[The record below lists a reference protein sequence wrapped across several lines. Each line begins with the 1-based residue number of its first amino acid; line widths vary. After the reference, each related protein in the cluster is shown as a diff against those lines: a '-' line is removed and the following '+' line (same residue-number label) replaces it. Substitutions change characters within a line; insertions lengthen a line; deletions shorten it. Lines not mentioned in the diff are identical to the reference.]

1 MVQDYSIE
9 FTDYLRSICDLYK
22 QWWKLDKLT
31 DTIYEQQDASGNPR
45 SPFQFNLTVQRLK
58 PPPQEGN
65 ETPET
70 LPILTGLRQY
80 AANHVLL
87 VGQPGSGKSTALIQF
102 LVEQAKQA
110 LSHPQN
116 PIPVLVQLRQF
127 KPSETHHSGVLYLIQ
142 DFLEIHELLLEISD
156 IKNLLRNR
164 RLFLLLDGLNE
175 LPSNSARRDLKAFR
189 QKYSHL
195 PMIFTTRN
203 LGEGWDLGI
212 RDHLEI
218 EPLNPLQIKQF
229 IHYSMIGQNKQPL
242 QQLSNHWRELGQ
254 TPFVMEM
261 LSFLVQKTG
270 HIPSSLAETLRQFT
284 QLYERGYKED
294 APISDESRRWWSR
307 LLEKLA
313 FEMMQED
320 NSTDFKLNISH
331 RKVKSI
337 FTEFL
342 QGKVNYPD
350 DLAIRCLDD
359 LLKHHL
365 IVRSQRFSASGTKVP
380 TTNLVSS
387 ERFSASGTEV
397 PTTNLVS
404 SERFSASGT
413 EVPTTNL
420 VSSERFSASG
430 TEVPTTNLVSS
441 ERFSASGTEVP
452 TTNLVSSE
460 RFSAS
465 GTEVPTTNLVS
476 NERFSASGTKV
487 PTTNVEFSHQLI
499 QEYYAAEYLL
509 SWQKILELNDN
520 QLKQDY
526 LNYLKWTEPL
536 ALMLA
541 LVDNK
546 AQAVRMVRLALE
558 VDLRLGARFAG
569 AVKPEFQEKTVGLV
583 AQLTVTEALKTH
595 LLGITRSEW
604 AIEALIHNLSSEE
617 YYIRWSAVNGLGKI
631 GSESVIDALEPALTA
646 QDKGI
651 RWTVVKVLGTI
662 GTEKAIAQ
670 LRQLA
675 FDKYCSQ
682 YVVELLGDSGTESAI
697 ELLGE
702 VLFSQDSSIHWC
714 AVEALAKIGTE
725 SAINLLQ
732 KALLYG
738 ESDLSYN
745 AVYALAKIDTKLAI
759 EVLTQALEHEQ
770 ESVRFRAAL
779 ALVKKSNEAV
789 IPVLCQILA
798 NFDDEIAYQAV
809 NSLLS
814 IGTEATIPGL
824 HQALFHPNDSI
835 PMRALEGLVDIGTAA
850 TIPALSDALRD
861 RDLAGCLS
869 QRITEVLKE
878 IGTSDAIAVLKQALF
893 SDNYCIHEYAAEA
906 LGTIGSEE
914 TIKILIEALSHPK
927 HSVRCSVVN
936 VLGNIGCKSAI
947 PELIEAL
954 QDKESSVRSRAAKAL
969 ETIADSEAVTALIQ
983 ALHDEESFVRC
994 RVAEA
999 LGIIGAPEAVS
1010 ALVDV
1015 WQDQSVSVSS
1025 IVAEALGKIG
1035 TTEAIKA
1042 LRQALL
1048 NDNKFIRWDAAKVLQ
1063 EIGGSELLPDLSKM
1077 LAKTTCDRTPDILDV
1092 IYAIQ
1097 DRYQFYNQ
1105 SVAESPLSVPDQS
1118 GDPLIDS
1125 LETIIQILKTMSNN
1139 PTNNFKG
1146 ATFNGI
1152 TGTVTGNIVG
1162 DNIGSQNN
1170 YPAEQRQTLT
1180 EAAAE
1185 IQQLLAQLK
1194 NSNPTL
1200 TESER
1205 QSVVIEAINQEIK
1218 RNPTFKQRLQSALKA
1233 GGIEA
1238 LKSLFPAVNIPI
1250 ETIKGWMEAES

>member
-1 MVQDYSIE
+1 MVKDYSID
-9 FTDYLRSICDLYK
+9 FTDYLRSICDVYEK
-22 QWWKLDKLT
+22 WWTLDKLT
-31 DTIYEQQDASGNPR
+31 DTIYMQQDALGNPR

-80 AANHVLL
+80 SANHVLL

-164 RLFLLLDGLNE
+164 RLFLLFDGLNE
-175 LPSNSARRDLKAFR
+175 LPSNSCRRYLKAFR
-189 QKYSHL
+189 QKYPHL

-203 LGEGWDLGI
+203 LGEGGDLDI
-212 RDHLEI
+212 RTHLEI

-229 IHYSMIGQNKQPL
+229 IHYSMIGQNKQTL

-294 APISDESRRWWSR
+294 VPVSDESRRWWSK

-313 FEMMQED
+313 FEMMQGEKL
-320 NSTDFKLNISH
+320 TDFRLSIS
-331 RKVKSI
+331 RRDIEIIFIKFLQEKVK
-337 FTEFL
+337 
-342 QGKVNYPD
+342 YPD
-350 DLAIRCLDD
+350 DLAIRCLED

-365 IVRSQRFSASGTKVP
+365 IVRSQRFSASGT
-380 TTNLVSS
+380 
-387 ERFSASGTEV
+387 EV

-404 SERFSASGT
+404 S
-413 EVPTTNL
+413 
-420 VSSERFSASG
+420 
-430 TEVPTTNLVSS
+430 
-441 ERFSASGTEVP
+441 
-452 TTNLVSSE
+452 
-460 RFSAS
+460 
-465 GTEVPTTNLVS
+465 
-476 NERFSASGTKV
+476 ERFSASGTKV

-546 AQAVRMVRLALE
+546 AQAVRMVKLALE
-558 VDLRLGARFAG
+558 VDLRLGARLAG

-604 AIEALIHNLSSEE
+604 AIEALIHNLSSED

-631 GSESVIDALEPALTA
+631 GSESVIDALEPALI
-646 QDKGI
+646 DEDYGM
-651 RWTVVKVLGTI
+651 RWTVAEVLGKI
-662 GTEKAIAQ
+662 GTEKAIEQ

-682 YVVELLGDSGTESAI
+682 YVVEVLGNIGSESAI

-702 VLFSQDSSIHWC
+702 VLFSQDRSMHWC
-714 AVEALAKIGTE
+714 AAEALANIGTE
-725 SAINLLQ
+725 SAINLLH
-732 KALLYG
+732 KALFY
-738 ESDLSYN
+738 SDIDLSYN
-745 AVYALAKIDTKLAI
+745 AANALGIIDKFRAI
-759 EVLTQALEHEQ
+759 ELLTQALEHEQ
-770 ESVRFRAAL
+770 KSVRSHAAL

-798 NFDDEIAYQAV
+798 NFDDEIAYQAI
-809 NSLLS
+809 NSLSS

-824 HQALFHPNDSI
+824 HQALFHPNYQI
-835 PMRALEGLVDIGTAA
+835 RRRALKGLLDIGTAA

-861 RDLAGCLS
+861 RYLPGYLFQS
-869 QRITEVLKE
+869 ITEMLKE

-893 SDNYCIHEYAAEA
+893 SDNYHIHEYAAEA
-906 LGTIGSEE
+906 LGIIGSEE
-914 TIKILIEALSHPK
+914 TIVILIQALSHHN
-927 HSVRCSVVN
+927 HSVRCSVVK

-947 PELIEAL
+947 PELIKAL
-954 QDKESSVRSRAAKAL
+954 QDKESSVRHSAAKAL
-969 ETIADSEAVTALIQ
+969 ETIADSEAVPALIQ
-983 ALHDEESFVRC
+983 ALHDEDYPVRC
-994 RVAEA
+994 RAVEA
-999 LGIIGAPEAVS
+999 LGTIGAPEAVS

-1015 WQDQSVSVSS
+1015 WQDQSACVHK

-1048 NDNKFIRWDAAKVLQ
+1048 NDNEFIRWDAAKVLQ
-1063 EIGGSELLPDLSKM
+1063 EIGGSELLPDLFQM

-1105 SVAESPLSVPDQS
+1105 SVAESSPSLPDQS
-1118 GDPLIDS
+1118 GEPLINS
-1125 LETIIQILKTMSNN
+1125 LKTIIQILKTMSNN
-1139 PTNNFKG
+1139 PTNNFQG

-1152 TGTVTGNIVG
+1152 NGSVTGDIVG

-1218 RNPTFKQRLQSALKA
+1218 SNPTFKQRLQSALKA

>member
-1 MVQDYSIE
+1 M
-9 FTDYLRSICDLYK
+9 
-22 QWWKLDKLT
+22 
-31 DTIYEQQDASGNPR
+31 
-45 SPFQFNLTVQRLK
+45 
-58 PPPQEGN
+58 
-65 ETPET
+65 
-70 LPILTGLRQY
+70 PILTGLRQY
-80 AANHVLL
+80 SANHVLL

-164 RLFLLLDGLNE
+164 RLFLLFDGLNE
-175 LPSNSARRDLKAFR
+175 LPSNSCRRYLKAFR
-189 QKYSHL
+189 QKYPHL

-203 LGEGWDLGI
+203 LGEGGDLYI
-212 RDHLEI
+212 RTHLEI

-229 IHYSMIGQNKQPL
+229 IHYSMIGQNKQTL

-261 LSFLVQKTG
+261 LSFLVHKTG

-294 APISDESRRWWSR
+294 VPVSDESRRWWSK

-313 FEMMQED
+313 FEMMQGD
-320 NSTDFKLNISH
+320 NHTDFRL
-331 RKVKSI
+331 SI
-337 FTEFL
+337 PRRDVEIIFIEFL
-342 QGKVNYPD
+342 QEKVKYPD
-350 DLAIRCLDD
+350 DLAIRCLED

-365 IVRSQRFSASGTKVP
+365 IVRSQRFSASGT
-380 TTNLVSS
+380 
-387 ERFSASGTEV
+387 EV

-404 SERFSASGT
+404 S
-413 EVPTTNL
+413 
-420 VSSERFSASG
+420 
-430 TEVPTTNLVSS
+430 
-441 ERFSASGTEVP
+441 
-452 TTNLVSSE
+452 
-460 RFSAS
+460 
-465 GTEVPTTNLVS
+465 
-476 NERFSASGTKV
+476 ERFSASGTKV

-546 AQAVRMVRLALE
+546 AQAVRMVKLALE
-558 VDLRLGARFAG
+558 VDLRLGARLAG

-583 AQLTVTEALKTH
+583 AQLTVTEAVKTH

-604 AIEALIHNLSSEE
+604 AIEALIPGLSSED
-617 YYIRWSAVNGLGKI
+617 YYIRWSAVNGLGQI
-631 GSESVIDALEPALTA
+631 SSESVIDALEPALI
-646 QDKGI
+646 DEDYGM
-651 RWTVVKVLGTI
+651 RWTVAEVLGKI
-662 GTEKAIAQ
+662 GTEKAIEQ

-682 YVVELLGDSGTESAI
+682 YVVEVLGNIGSESAI

-702 VLFSQDSSIHWC
+702 VLFSQDRSMHWC
-714 AVEALAKIGTE
+714 AAEALANIGTE
-725 SAINLLQ
+725 SAINLLH
-732 KALLYG
+732 KALFY
-738 ESDLSYN
+738 SDIDLSYN
-745 AVYALAKIDTKLAI
+745 AANALGIIDKFRAI
-759 EVLTQALEHEQ
+759 ELLTQALEHEQ
-770 ESVRFRAAL
+770 KSVRSHAAFV
-779 ALVKKSNEAV
+779 LVQKSNEAV

-798 NFDDEIAYQAV
+798 NFDDEIAYQAI
-809 NSLLS
+809 NSLSS

-824 HQALFHPNDSI
+824 HQALFHPNYQI
-835 PMRALEGLVDIGTAA
+835 RRRALKGLLDIGTAA

-861 RDLAGCLS
+861 RYLERES
-869 QRITEVLKE
+869 RITEVLKE

-893 SDNYCIHEYAAEA
+893 SDNYHTHEYAAEA
-906 LGTIGSEE
+906 LGSICSEE
-914 TIKILIEALSHPK
+914 TIKILIQALSHPK
-927 HSVRCSVVN
+927 HSVRCSVVK

-947 PELIEAL
+947 PELIKAL
-954 QDKESSVRSRAAKAL
+954 QDKESSVRHSAAKAL
-969 ETIADSEAVTALIQ
+969 ETIADSEAVPALIQ
-983 ALHDEESFVRC
+983 ALHDEDYPVRC
-994 RVAEA
+994 RAVEA
-999 LGIIGAPEAVS
+999 LGTIGAPEAVS

-1015 WQDQSVSVSS
+1015 WQDQSACVHK

-1048 NDNKFIRWDAAKVLQ
+1048 NDNEFIRWDAAKVLQ
-1063 EIGGSELLPDLSKM
+1063 EIGGSELLPDLFQM

-1105 SVAESPLSVPDQS
+1105 SVAESSPSLPDQS
-1118 GDPLIDS
+1118 GEPLINS
-1125 LETIIQILKTMSNN
+1125 LKTIIQILKTMSNN
-1139 PTNNFKG
+1139 PTNNFQG

-1152 TGTVTGNIVG
+1152 NGSVTGDIVG

-1218 RNPTFKQRLQSALKA
+1218 SNPTFKQRLQSALKA

>member
-9 FTDYLRSICDLYK
+9 FTDYLRSICDLYE

-175 LPSNSARRDLKAFR
+175 LPSHSARRDLKAFR

-294 APISDESRRWWSR
+294 APISDESRRWWSK

-313 FEMMQED
+313 FEMMQGEKL
-320 NSTDFKLNISH
+320 TDFRLSIS
-331 RKVKSI
+331 RRDVESI
-337 FTEFL
+337 FTDFL
-342 QGKVNYPD
+342 QEKVKYPD
-350 DLAIRCLDD
+350 DLAIRCLED

-365 IVRSQRFSASGTKVP
+365 IVRSERFSASGTKVP

-387 ERFSASGTEV
+387 ERFSASGTK
-397 PTTNLVS
+397 
-404 SERFSASGT
+404 
-413 EVPTTNL
+413 
-420 VSSERFSASG
+420 
-430 TEVPTTNLVSS
+430 
-441 ERFSASGTEVP
+441 VP

-558 VDLRLGARFAG
+558 VDWQLGARFAG

-583 AQLTVTEALKTH
+583 TQLNVPEALKTH
-595 LLGITRSEW
+595 LLGITRSEL
-604 AIEALIHNLSSEE
+604 AIEALIPGLSSED

-631 GSESVIDALEPALTA
+631 GSESAIDALEPALTA

-779 ALVKKSNEAV
+779 ALVKKSNEAL

-798 NFDDEIAYQAV
+798 NFDDEIAYQAI
-809 NSLLS
+809 NRLLS

-969 ETIADSEAVTALIQ
+969 ETIADSEAVTALIH

-1139 PTNNFKG
+1139 PTNNFQG

-1218 RNPTFKQRLQSALKA
+1218 RNSTFKQRLQSALKA

>member
-1 MVQDYSIE
+1 MGILQSFVLGYGFVILHPESVTSKVLIQTTTRELVIGSSSLKSDRIVYSTIAMTQDHPID
-9 FTDYLRSICDLYK
+9 FTGYLRSICDLYE

-31 DTIYEQQDASGNPR
+31 DTIYKQQDASGNPR

-80 AANHVLL
+80 SANHVLL

-164 RLFLLLDGLNE
+164 RLFLLFDGLNE
-175 LPSNSARRDLKAFR
+175 LPSHSARRDLKAFR

-254 TPFVMEM
+254 TPFVMKM
-261 LSFLVQKTG
+261 LSFLVHKTG

-294 APISDESRRWWSR
+294 VPVSDESQRWWSK

-313 FEMMQED
+313 FEMMQGEKL
-320 NSTDFKLNISH
+320 TDFRLSIS
-331 RKVKSI
+331 RRDVESI
-337 FTEFL
+337 FTDFL
-342 QGKVNYPD
+342 QEKVKYPD

-365 IVRSQRFSASGTKVP
+365 IVRS
-380 TTNLVSS
+380 
-387 ERFSASGTEV
+387 ERFSASGT
-397 PTTNLVS
+397 L
-404 SERFSASGT
+404 
-413 EVPTTNL
+413 
-420 VSSERFSASG
+420 
-430 TEVPTTNLVSS
+430 
-441 ERFSASGTEVP
+441 
-452 TTNLVSSE
+452 
-460 RFSAS
+460 
-465 GTEVPTTNLVS
+465 
-476 NERFSASGTKV
+476 V

-546 AQAVRMVRLALE
+546 AQAVRMVKLALE
-558 VDLRLGARFAG
+558 VDLRLGARLAG

-595 LLGITRSEW
+595 LLGITRSEL
-604 AIEALIHNLSSEE
+604 AIEALIHNLSSED
-617 YYIRWSAVNGLGKI
+617 YYIRWSAVNWLGQI
-631 GSESVIDALEPALTA
+631 SSESVIDALEPALI
-646 QDKGI
+646 DEDYGM
-651 RWTVVKVLGTI
+651 RWTVAEVLGKI
-662 GTEKAIAQ
+662 GTEKAIEQ

-702 VLFSQDSSIHWC
+702 VLFSQDSSMPWC
-714 AVEALAKIGTE
+714 AVEALAKIGTK

-738 ESDLSYN
+738 ESDLSCN

-798 NFDDEIAYQAV
+798 NFDDEIAYQAI
-809 NSLLS
+809 NSLSS

-824 HQALFHPNDSI
+824 HQALFHPNYQI
-835 PMRALEGLVDIGTAA
+835 RRRALKGLLDIGTAA

-861 RDLAGCLS
+861 RYLERES
-869 QRITEVLKE
+869 RITEVLKE

-893 SDNYCIHEYAAEA
+893 SDNYSTYKNAANA
-906 LGTIGSEE
+906 LGNIGSAE
-914 TIKILIEALSHPK
+914 TIAMLIQALSHPK

-947 PELIEAL
+947 PELIKAL
-954 QDKESSVRSRAAKAL
+954 QDKESSVRHSAAEAL
-969 ETIADSEAVTALIQ
+969 ETIADSEAVPALIQ
-983 ALHDEESFVRC
+983 ALHDEDYPVRC
-994 RVAEA
+994 RAVEA
-999 LGIIGAPEAVS
+999 LGTIGAPEAVS

-1015 WQDQSVSVSS
+1015 WQDQSACVHK

-1048 NDNKFIRWDAAKVLQ
+1048 NDNEFIRWDAAKVLQ
-1063 EIGGSELLPDLSKM
+1063 EIGGSELLPDLFQM

-1139 PTNNFKG
+1139 PTNNFQG